1 MATFNELQAQTQ
13 EIREAIASGSIN
25 SASAVQLAKY
35 VQWLAQPA
43 MGGNFAGHEFPQV
56 CETVRLHMLR
66 SMIEGFEQRG
76 KTMQWWVLV
85 LAVAALIASIVQT
98 AVAIRAEARATNEAD
113 RAAQTKTEPS
123 APGQRAAPVS
133 KQGIGAAR

>member
-25 SASAVQLAKY
+25 SASGGQLAKY
-35 VQWLAQPA
+35 VQWLSHPA
-43 MGGNFAGHEFPQV
+43 IGGHFAGHEFPQV

-85 LAVAALIASIVQT
+85 LAVAALVTSVVQT
-98 AVAIRAEARATNEAD
+98 GVAIRAEARATDEA
-113 RAAQTKTEPS
+113 S
-123 APGQRAAPVS
+123 RAAPAKTEASVPAEPALPVV
-133 KQGIGAAR
+133 KQSSGTAR